1 MRSPVH
7 FFGFRADHLSIATS
21 DYTANIIGATNALF
35 AAGAAFGSLFQGWL
49 GDAIGRRRAFQ
60 VAAAWSAV
68 GGALFAGAVN
78 IHMFVAVRV
87 IQGVGIGIILS
98 LCPLYITEVAP
109 PQYRGIFTG
118 CVAVTFG
125 FGYIV

>member
-1 MRSPVH
+1 M
-7 FFGFRADHLSIATS
+7 
-21 DYTANIIGATNALF
+21 
-35 AAGAAFGSLFQGWL
+35 
-49 GDAIGRRRAFQ
+49 
-60 VAAAWSAV
+60 VAAIWSAV

-78 IHMFVAVRV
+78 IPMFVTVRV

-109 PQYRGIFTG
+109 AQYRGIFTG

-125 FGYIV
+125 FGYIAFVHTKSKVLEHDA